1 MSVFLLIC
9 IVSLLFFVVFL
20 VQCSRPRRASRKAP
34 VVRKVAI
41 ANAVDSAA
49 GRRTLIHLEQQMA
62 EFLSSHGR
70 SVAALLLAVGSV
82 AIATQMKAQSSAA
95 PASAPSAADEQV
107 SPAVQK
113 QLDAMQRRI
122 EQLEAELNSRN
133 AQAQP
138 ATMADGTPAAHS
150 TAEVGSAVQ
159 APAEGPLH
167 LAAAPAKPTKPDPF
181 SFADFS
187 WLNGNSRIKEVPLE
201 IG

>member
-70 SVAALLLAVGSV
+70 SVAALLLAGGLFG
-82 AIATQMKAQSSAA
+82 AATQMKAQSTASPAS
-95 PASAPSAADEQV
+95 PASAAEQQV
-107 SPAVQK
+107 PPAVQK
-113 QLDAMQRRI
+113 QLDTMQQPI
-122 EQLEAELNSRN
+122 EQLEAELNRRN
-133 AQAQP
+133 AQAQLT
-138 ATMADGTPAAHS
+138 TMADG
-150 TAEVGSAVQ
+150 G
-159 APAEGPLH
+159 G
-167 LAAAPAKPTKPDPF
+167 
-181 SFADFS
+181 
-187 WLNGNSRIKEVPLE
+187 GGGGGGG
-201 IG
+201 IGGG